1 MGFVLGHTVQLVP
14 HWVFSSGWLGRFGC
28 FLVGIT
34 MAPKKRLKSTVAST
48 SRAATARGNS
58 SIRHVLNKYNIV
70 FMDAEHT
77 CHCDAIVS
85 RKICA
90 PSYLDVEILATLHL
104 YNDLLILL
112 RNLG

>member
-1 MGFVLGHTVQLVP
+1 
-14 HWVFSSGWLGRFGC
+14 
-28 FLVGIT
+28 

-85 RKICA
+85 RKIFA
-90 PSYLDVEILATLHL
+90 PNYLDVEMLTTLHL
-104 YNDLLILL
+104 YDDLAILL
-112 RNLG
+112 HNLGWANFVTLQEPVYERLVWKFMSSLVLDFTR